1 MKVIIKKTSEIKNV
15 KDGYARN
22 YLIPQG
28 LAILATN
35 LAVQE
40 LEKQQA
46 KIKKQAQKLEKI
58 KLDIE
63 LKIGEK
69 GKAFGAITAKDIAEK
84 LNLDKKQVLL
94 EEPIKKPGEY
104 KIAID
109 LGQGIRPQLSLRVSG
124 QSQSA

>member
-1 MKVIIKKTSEIKNV
+1 MKVILKKTSEIKNV

-28 LAILATN
+28 LAVLATN

-46 KIKKQAQKLEKI
+46 QIKKQAEKLEKTKI
-58 KLDIE
+58 SLK
-63 LKIGEK
+63 LKIGKK

-84 LNLDKKQVLL
+84 LDINKKQVLL
-94 EEPIKKPGEY
+94 EKPIKKPGQY
-104 KIAID
+104 KVVID
-109 LGQGIRPQLSLRVSG
+109 LGQGIKPQLSLRVSG
-124 QSQSA
+124 QNQSA

>member
-1 MKVIIKKTSEIKNV
+1 MQVIIKKTGQIKNV

-28 LAILATN
+28 LAVLATS

-46 KIKKQAQKLEKI
+46 KIKKQAQKIEKMKI
-58 KLDIE
+58 NIE
-63 LKIGEK
+63 LVIGET
-69 GKAFGAITAKDIAEK
+69 GKAFGAVTAKDIAQK

-109 LGQGIRPQLSLRVSG
+109 LGQGIRPQLSLHVSG
-124 QSQSA
+124 HRQNV